1 MASGSEATVKQDG
14 ILQVVAV
21 VGVLAFIDLE
31 FLVNDGFCLPGWM
44 VGGGW
49 YVKVEVHGLLISS
62 GSHSS
67 FFNGQVHVQEN
78 HRLAGF
84 CCGPGKF
91 AIRE

>member
-1 MASGSEATVKQDG
+1 MASSSEATVKQDG
-14 ILQVVAV
+14 ILQVVTV
-21 VGVLAFIDLE
+21 VGVLAFVYLE
-31 FLVNDGFCLPGWM
+31 FLVDNGFCLPGGV

-49 YVKVEVHGLLISS
+49 DVKVEVHGLLVCSS
-62 GSHSS
+62 SHSS
-67 FFNGQVHVQEN
+67 FFNGQIHVQEN